1 MPPARG
7 SLWAITSYFNP
18 AGYRCRGQN
27 YRRFRERLAVPLVTV
42 ELSFGGDFELRP
54 GDADILVQ
62 IRGGDIMWQKERLLN
77 IGMKRVP
84 VECRKIAWMD
94 CDLLFAD
101 AGWPERAS
109 EALEEVSLLHLFQE
123 CSDLPRGATPDKR
136 GGEAT
141 GVSAPS
147 MVYRIV
153 AEGDAPEDLL
163 LRFPRVE
170 RTATCGL
177 AWASRRE
184 VLEAHGFY
192 DACILGSGD
201 RAILSAALG
210 RFECCTRG
218 IQMNARREA
227 HYLAW
232 ARPYFETVGGR
243 IGYLSG
249 RVFHLWHG
257 EIRDRRYGERDRGLA
272 ALDFD
277 PVADIALDPEGA
289 WRWSSNKRELHA
301 FVRDYFTSR
310 NEDGV

>member
-1 MPPARG
+1 
-7 SLWAITSYFNP
+7 
-18 AGYRCRGQN
+18 
-27 YRRFRERLAVPLVTV
+27 V
-42 ELSFGGDFELRP
+42 ELSFEGGFELRP

-84 VECRKIAWMD
+84 GECRKIAWVD
-94 CDLLFAD
+94 SDVLFAD

-123 CSDLPRGATPDKR
+123 CSDLPRDATPEKP
-136 GGEAT
+136 GGDVMGT
-141 GVSAPS
+141 PAPS
-147 MVYRIV
+147 MVYRMI
-153 AEGDAPEDLL
+153 AEGIAPESLL
-163 LRFPRVE
+163 LRHPRAE
-170 RTATCGL
+170 RTATNGL

-218 IQMNARREA
+218 LQMNGRREA

-243 IGYLSG
+243 IGYIPG

-257 EIRDRRYGERDRGLA
+257 EISDRRYGDRDRGLA

-277 PVADIALDPEGA
+277 PIGDIALAPEGA
-289 WRWSSNKRELHA
+289 WRWSSNKRDLHA
-301 FVRDYFTSR
+301 FVRHYFASR
-310 NEDGV
+310 NEDGA